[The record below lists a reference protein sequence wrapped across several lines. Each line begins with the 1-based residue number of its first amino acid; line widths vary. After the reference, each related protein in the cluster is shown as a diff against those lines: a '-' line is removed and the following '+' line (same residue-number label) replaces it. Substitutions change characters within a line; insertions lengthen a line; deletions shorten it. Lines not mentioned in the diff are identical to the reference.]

1 MEFVGDLIEMKMIV
15 RAGVFA
21 LAALGLLSVVP
32 AARADEVV
40 MTTASAP
47 HNATAGHTATI
58 DIARIKSA
66 LQLTPAQER
75 HWAPVEAALRELAQR
90 QERDANDGLVR
101 RVSKRV
107 VQIALN
113 SATVHRLVAA
123 ARPLVKTL
131 DEHQMQTAHGLAQEM
146 GLGPVVA
153 ALK

>member
-1 MEFVGDLIEMKMIV
+1 MRMNLC
-15 RAGVFA
+15 AGVIA
-21 LAALGLLSVVP
+21 LAALGLLSVAP

-47 HNATAGHTATI
+47 FNPAPSHTASI
-58 DIARIKSA
+58 DVARIKSA
-66 LQLTPAQER
+66 LHLTPAQEPY
-75 HWAPVEAALRELAQR
+75 WAPVEAALRELARR
-90 QERDANDGLVR
+90 QERDANDGMVR

-123 ARPLVKTL
+123 ARPLVKTF
-131 DEHQMQTAHGLAQEM
+131 DEQQMQTAHGLAQEM

-153 ALK
+153 AMK

>member
-1 MEFVGDLIEMKMIV
+1 MRMNLC
-15 RAGVFA
+15 AGVIA
-21 LAALGLLSVVP
+21 LAALGLLSVAP

-47 HNATAGHTATI
+47 FNPAPSHTASI
-58 DIARIKSA
+58 DVARIKSA
-66 LQLTPAQER
+66 LHLTPAQEPY
-75 HWAPVEAALRELAQR
+75 WAPVESALRELARR
-90 QERDANDGLVR
+90 QERDANDGVVR

-123 ARPLVKTL
+123 ARPLVKTF
-131 DEHQMQTAHGLAQEM
+131 DEQQMQTAHGLAQEM

-153 ALK
+153 AMK

>member
-1 MEFVGDLIEMKMIV
+1 MKMSLS
-15 RAGVFA
+15 AGVFA
-21 LAALGLLSVVP
+21 LAALGLLSVAP

-47 HNATAGHTATI
+47 SSPAAAHTATI

-66 LQLTPAQER
+66 LHLTPAQER

-123 ARPLVKTL
+123 ARPLVKTF
-131 DEHQMQTAHGLAQEM
+131 DEQQMQTAHGLAQEM

>member
-1 MEFVGDLIEMKMIV
+1 MRMSVC
-15 RAGVFA
+15 AGVIA
-21 LAALGLLSVVP
+21 LAALSLLSTSP
-32 AARADEVV
+32 SARAAD
-40 MTTASAP
+40 MMMDGAA
-47 HNATAGHTATI
+47 AAHTATI
-58 DIARIKSA
+58 DVARIKSA
-66 LQLTPAQER
+66 LNLTPAQEPY
-75 HWAPVEAALRELAQR
+75 WGPVEAALRDLARR

-107 VQIALN
+107 VQVALN

-123 ARPLVKTL
+123 ARPLVKTF

>member
-1 MEFVGDLIEMKMIV
+1 MKMTVCASVI
-15 RAGVFA
+15 A
-21 LAALGLLSVVP
+21 LAGLGLLSVAP
-32 AARADEVV
+32 AARADEV
-40 MTTASAP
+40 MTTTASAP
-47 HNATAGHTATI
+47 HTTSI
-58 DIARIKSA
+58 DVVRIKSA

-75 HWAPVEAALRELAQR
+75 YWAPVEAALHELARR

-107 VQIALN
+107 VQVALN
-113 SATVHRLVAA
+113 SATIHRLTAA
-123 ARPLVKTL
+123 ARPLVKTF

>member
-1 MEFVGDLIEMKMIV
+1 MKMTFC
-15 RAGVFA
+15 AGVVA
-21 LAALGLLSVVP
+21 LAALGLLP
-32 AARADEVV
+32 AASAAGADEVV

-47 HNATAGHTATI
+47 YNAGPARTATI
-58 DIARIKSA
+58 DVARIKSA
-66 LQLTPAQER
+66 LHLTPAQEPY
-75 HWAPVEAALRELAQR
+75 WAPVEAALRELARR

-107 VQIALN
+107 VQVALN

-123 ARPLVKTL
+123 ARPLVKTF
-131 DEHQMQTAHGLAQEM
+131 DEQQMQTAHGLAQEM

>member
-1 MEFVGDLIEMKMIV
+1 MKMTVCASVI
-15 RAGVFA
+15 A
-21 LAALGLLSVVP
+21 LAALGLLSVAP
-32 AARADEVV
+32 AARADDVV

-47 HNATAGHTATI
+47 HNASAPTTSI
-58 DIARIKSA
+58 DVVRIKSA

-75 HWAPVEAALRELAQR
+75 HWAPVEAALRELARR

-107 VQIALN
+107 VQVALN
-113 SATVHRLVAA
+113 SATIHRLTAA
-123 ARPLVKTL
+123 ARPLVKTF
-131 DEHQMQTAHGLAQEM
+131 DEHQMQTAHGLAQQM

>member
-1 MEFVGDLIEMKMIV
+1 MRMTVC
-15 RAGVFA
+15 AGVIA
-21 LAALGLLSVVP
+21 LAALSLLSIVP
-32 AARADEVV
+32 SARAAD
-40 MTTASAP
+40 MMDGAAAAQTTS
-47 HNATAGHTATI
+47 I
-58 DIARIKSA
+58 DVARIKSA

-75 HWAPVEAALRELAQR
+75 HWAPVEAALRDLARR

-107 VQIALN
+107 VQVALN

-131 DEHQMQTAHGLAQEM
+131 DEQQMRTAHGLAQEM
-146 GLGPVVA
+146 GFGPVVA

>member
-1 MEFVGDLIEMKMIV
+1 MRMSVC
-15 RAGVFA
+15 AGVIA
-21 LAALGLLSVVP
+21 LAALSLLSTSP
-32 AARADEVV
+32 SARAAD
-40 MTTASAP
+40 MMMMDGAA
-47 HNATAGHTATI
+47 AAHTATI
-58 DIARIKSA
+58 DVARIKSA
-66 LQLTPAQER
+66 LHLTPAQEPY
-75 HWAPVEAALRELAQR
+75 WGPVEAALRDLARR

-107 VQIALN
+107 VQVALN

-123 ARPLVKTL
+123 ARPLVKTF

>member
-1 MEFVGDLIEMKMIV
+1 MRMTVC
-15 RAGVFA
+15 AGVIA
-21 LAALGLLSVVP
+21 LVALSLLSIVP
-32 AARADEVV
+32 SARAAD
-40 MTTASAP
+40 MMDSAAP
-47 HNATAGHTATI
+47 AHTATI
-58 DIARIKSA
+58 DVARIKSA
-66 LQLTPAQER
+66 PHLTPAQEPY
-75 HWAPVEAALRELAQR
+75 WAPVESALRELARR
-90 QERDANDGLVR
+90 QDRDANDGLVR

-123 ARPLVKTL
+123 ARPLVKTF

>member
-1 MEFVGDLIEMKMIV
+1 
-15 RAGVFA
+15 
-21 LAALGLLSVVP
+21 LLSVAP

-47 HNATAGHTATI
+47 FNPAPSHTASI
-58 DIARIKSA
+58 DVARIKSA
-66 LQLTPAQER
+66 LHLTPAQEPY
-75 HWAPVEAALRELAQR
+75 WAPVEAALRELARR
-90 QERDANDGLVR
+90 QERDANDGMVR

-123 ARPLVKTL
+123 ARPLVKTF
-131 DEHQMQTAHGLAQEM
+131 DEQQMQTAHGLAQEM

-153 ALK
+153 AMK

>member
-1 MEFVGDLIEMKMIV
+1 MNLC
-15 RAGVFA
+15 AGVIA
-21 LAALGLLSVVP
+21 LAALGLLSVAP

-47 HNATAGHTATI
+47 FNPAPSHTASI
-58 DIARIKSA
+58 DVARIKSA
-66 LQLTPAQER
+66 LHLTPAQEPY
-75 HWAPVEAALRELAQR
+75 WAPVESALRELARR
-90 QERDANDGLVR
+90 QERDANDGMVR

-123 ARPLVKTL
+123 ARPLVKTF
-131 DEHQMQTAHGLAQEM
+131 DEQQMQTAHGLAQEM

-153 ALK
+153 AMK

>member
-1 MEFVGDLIEMKMIV
+1 MKMIFC
-15 RAGVFA
+15 AGVVA
-21 LAALGLLSVVP
+21 LATLGSLSIAP
-32 AARADEVV
+32 AARADDVV

-47 HNATAGHTATI
+47 SNATAAHTATI

-66 LQLTPAQER
+66 LHLTPAQER

-90 QERDANDGLVR
+90 QERDANANDGLVR

-123 ARPLVKTL
+123 ARPLVKTF